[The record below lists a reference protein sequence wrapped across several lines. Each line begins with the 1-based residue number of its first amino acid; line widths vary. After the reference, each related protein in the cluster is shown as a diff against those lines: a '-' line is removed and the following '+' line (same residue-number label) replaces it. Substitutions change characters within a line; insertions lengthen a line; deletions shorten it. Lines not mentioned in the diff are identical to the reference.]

1 MTNHINIKTLK
12 KNKLIELL
20 MKSPDKRRRHCLY
33 LASCYFTRDSAKA
46 LINNMKE
53 LINLTEVKIYID
65 RKTACCIGKADL
77 TKFYKS
83 FNDIKVNI
91 YAVET
96 EYLFHTKAYA
106 IISTDNDDSIVCGSL
121 VIGSANLTGSGLTSK
136 YGNIESLLDT
146 QDNTYLIHFIEEILN
161 LKLLAVE
168 NIEQFKN
175 ADDFS
180 FKFALLQEGCF
191 VHKWSDNLGA
201 YLSTRYQLNEK
212 GKEKIGDESFKNAGF
227 NIETATISKR
237 YFKFD
242 YEPPHLEN
250 ADNLKRNYGIETFL
264 GHWIPNAAL
273 ETLFE
278 QNAFDEF
285 KNNLKNEVE
294 LQAENISISI
304 ARDLEYLK
312 SEDVIHVTDSNP
324 IELFEKKVAELFEN
338 EFKLQRIFSKYEI
351 FNLPYDTSQKTDIEE
366 LFEEMVSLSES
377 RTKKN
382 IAMKAFL
389 NALTKPSLD
398 DFRDLINENI

>member
-1 MTNHINIKTLK
+1 
-12 KNKLIELL
+12 
-20 MKSPDKRRRHCLY
+20 
-33 LASCYFTRDSAKA
+33 
-46 LINNMKE
+46 MKE

-65 RKTACCIGKADL
+65 RKTACCIGKTEL
-77 TKFYKS
+77 TKFNKS
-83 FNDIKVNI
+83 FKDIKVNL

-106 IISTDNDDSIVCGSL
+106 IISNNDDDSIVCGSL

-146 QDNTYLIHFIEEILN
+146 QDNDCLTHFIEQILS
-161 LKLLAVE
+161 LKLLTVE
-168 NIEQFKN
+168 EIEKFKN

-180 FKFALLQEGCF
+180 FKYALLQEGCF
-191 VHKWSDNLGA
+191 IHKWLDNLGQ

-212 GKEKIGDESFKNAGF
+212 GKEKIGDETFRNAGF

-237 YFKFD
+237 YFRFE
-242 YEPPHLEN
+242 YEPPHLED
-250 ADNLKRNYGIETFL
+250 AENLTRNYGIETYL

-278 QNAFDEF
+278 QNAFEEF
-285 KNNLKNEVE
+285 KNNLKNEIE
-294 LQAENISISI
+294 LQIENIRKSI
-304 ARDLEYLK
+304 AQDLEYLK
-312 SEDVIHVTDSNP
+312 SEDIIQVTESNP

-338 EFKLQRIFSKYEI
+338 ELKLKRIFSKYEI
-351 FNLPYDTSQKTDIEE
+351 FNLPYDISQKENIEE

-377 RTKKN
+377 RSRKN

-398 DFRDLINENI
+398 DFRDLINENIE